1 MASPITSQP
10 ALTSRRL
17 LFYTLY
23 LAYIAAGTISILP
36 GPTLS
41 LLAAHTH
48 VSLAQ
53 ASWIFTGSAT
63 GFALG
68 AVMAGV
74 LGRWFRPKTILI
86 AGLALMGGAGI
97 IIPLAHSFSLLVV
110 TQFTKGFGF
119 GFLDVSVNV
128 LSALAFHDT
137 LGESLNGLHSS
148 FGVGSLLAPLL
159 LSLTLT
165 LLHDFTWAYLTGSTF
180 ALLCIILL
188 VFQRTPTTVHAPQSE
203 QGWLAHHQSE
213 RAQGRRGLRLGIF
226 GHLILW
232 LMALEFF
239 LYIASEVGFSNW
251 IVTAVNQSAHI
262 GLALAA
268 PVATA
273 FWLGLT
279 ASRLLGSQ
287 VLKRAWLSENMLLYL
302 CMLGAGAS
310 GLLVAFFPG
319 QVLIAFVASAL
330 FGFFLGPL
338 YPGLMAIAAR
348 WFARDLN
355 TISGVLLVTCGVS
368 GMLFPVLMGLLIS
381 GPGVT
386 WGMMI
391 PALGCLL
398 IALPYT
404 LATRRQA
411 GVKSHTLQ
419 LSQPESTIQGEAPI
433 TSIGQEYH
441 D

>member
-1 MASPITSQP
+1 MAIQP

-23 LAYIAAGTISILP
+23 LAYITAGIISILP

-41 LLAAHTH
+41 LLAAHTG

-53 ASWIFTGSAT
+53 GSWIFTGSST

-68 AVMAGV
+68 AVAAGV
-74 LGRWFRPKTILI
+74 LGKWFNPKMILI
-86 AGLALMGGAGI
+86 TGLALMGGAGLVT
-97 IIPLAHSFSLLVV
+97 PLVHSFPLLLVI
-110 TQFTKGFGF
+110 QFTKGFGF
-119 GFLDVSVNV
+119 GFLDVSANI

-148 FGVGSLLAPLL
+148 FGIGSLLAPLL

-165 LLHDFTWAYLTGSTF
+165 LLHDFTWAFLAGSII
-180 ALLCIILL
+180 ALVCIILL
-188 VFQRTPTTVHAPQSE
+188 FFQRTPASVPASLGRQEAQQPKQTRHAP
-203 QGWLAHHQSE
+203 
-213 RAQGRRGLRLGIF
+213 GRGRNIF
-226 GHLILW
+226 RYWILW

-239 LYIASEVGFSNW
+239 LYIAGEVGFSNW

-262 GLALAA
+262 SLALAA
-268 PVATA
+268 PIATA

-287 VLKRAWLSENMLLYL
+287 VLKRAWLSENRLLYV
-302 CMLGAGAS
+302 CIIGGGAS
-310 GLLVAFFPG
+310 GMLVAFFPG
-319 QVLIAFVASAL
+319 QLLIAFVASTL

-348 WFARDLN
+348 WFVSDLN

-368 GMLFPVLMGLLIS
+368 GMIFPVAMGFLIS
-381 GPGVT
+381 SLGVT
-386 WGMMI
+386 WGMII

-398 IALPYT
+398 IAVPYA
-404 LATRRQA
+404 LATRRQ
-411 GVKSHTLQ
+411 GRTLQ
-419 LSQPESTIQGEAPI
+419 LRQPESTIEDTSHI
-433 TSIGQEYH
+433 TLFGQE
-441 D
+441 

>member
-1 MASPITSQP
+1 MASQPTSQP

-17 LFYTLY
+17 LFHTLY
-23 LAYIAAGTISILP
+23 LAYISAGVISILP

-53 ASWIFTGSAT
+53 GSWIFTSSAT

-74 LGRWFRPKTILI
+74 LGKWFSPKSILLV
-86 AGLALMGGAGI
+86 GLALMGGTGML
-97 IIPLAHSFSLLVV
+97 IPAVHSFPLLLVA
-110 TQFTKGFGF
+110 QFIKGFGF
-119 GFLDVSVNV
+119 GLLDVSVNV

-148 FGVGSLLAPLL
+148 FGIGSLLAPLL
-159 LSLTLT
+159 LSLTLA
-165 LLHDFTWAYLTGSTF
+165 LLHDFTWAFLTGSAAAF
-180 ALLCIILL
+180 LCFVLLF
-188 VFQRTPTTVHAPQSE
+188 FQRTPTTTQAPQSRQAE
-203 QGWLAHHQSE
+203 QPPPQTE
-213 RAQGRRGLRLGIF
+213 RSLERQGRQRGVF
-226 GHLILW
+226 TQWVLW

-239 LYIASEVGFSNW
+239 LYIACEVGFSNW
-251 IVTAVNQSAHI
+251 IVTAVNQSASI

-287 VLKRAWLSENMLLYL
+287 VLKRAWLSESRLLYVSI
-302 CMLGAGAS
+302 LGGGAS
-310 GLLVAFFPG
+310 GLLVALFPG
-319 QVLIAFVASAL
+319 QLFIAFAASAL

-348 WFARDLN
+348 WFAHDLN

-368 GMLFPVLMGLLIS
+368 GMLFPVVMGLLIS
-381 GPGVT
+381 GVGVT
-386 WGMMI
+386 WGMSI

-398 IALPYT
+398 IVVPYM
-404 LATRRQA
+404 LATRRQN
-411 GVKSHTLQ
+411 STLQ
-419 LSQPESTIQGEAPI
+419 LRGAESTIKDTSPVP
-433 TSIGQEYH
+433 SIGQE
-441 D
+441 